1 MSILDEAATAR
12 RDVRHAR
19 STAEVLPLRG
29 KRNRKV
35 CKKSPNRE
43 HDYQPK
49 DRFGIAGLQWDG
61 CVHCGKYK

>member
-29 KRNRKV
+29 K
-35 CKKSPNRE
+35 
-43 HDYQPK
+43 
-49 DRFGIAGLQWDG
+49 
-61 CVHCGKYK
+61 YK